1 MNQTLVIL
9 SLVLGCLLFASLI
22 VLFFISRKSQQ
33 VMRSLLEI
41 MTHPEQAKVK
51 DATRVLST
59 ILKDEITKIDDNFKS
74 MSETLQNQIN
84 QTNEIKDVLGEQND
98 KLVATANDAVQK
110 IAQMSQ
116 RLDNTVE
123 GLNNI
128 VSSNGWNDVQ
138 HSTDNFSATIET
150 LLNKIND
157 TSNSATENATRI
169 QEQIQ
174 QCIESEQQISEQLHN
189 HFNSNT
195 EDMNKLTE
203 SGNALQQQL
212 TDLSTSVTS
221 GFENVKN
228 ASADYNETM
237 RQNDKLL
244 SDYLTKLSE
253 FTKNAGKELS
263 KQVNTMTNTANVV
276 SANVRLAETS
286 IDKQLRKLETAI
298 EALGNSTTNTTESV
312 RGITNELS
320 GLTNRFDSEI
330 HEFSTNVVKEIGDV
344 SGIANKTLES
354 TKSAANAFADSV
366 QSMGV
371 GVRET
376 LIEMNKAHTQLSGQS
391 ENLIKMSVETTEQL
405 KPLSELIEK
414 YYAALPDLAA
424 GSRDMSENLNTIV
437 NTLVEKIELMKTS
450 ISESLEKINSSST
463 QLGNLAGESRQQM
476 IDLMSDYA
484 KAVDAMQSLNNQM
497 MVARAS
503 APMDAIK
510 VAPSVSFKPI
520 STKDFLAQTDKL
532 FEKLY
537 EQAVDL
543 TRASNA
549 EIPEIVWNKY
559 NNGDTKIFAKWLVKM
574 FSATDKKQIR
584 ELIKSDKIF
593 NSQATQFVR
602 NFEKILNGAEQTND
616 AEKVKTALLK
626 TDLGTIY
633 TVLAKNI

>member
-1 MNQTLVIL
+1 MNQTLVII
-9 SLVLGCLLFASLI
+9 SLILGCLLFVNMI

-41 MTHPEQAKVK
+41 MTHPEQAKIK
-51 DATRVLST
+51 DASRVLQT
-59 ILKDEITKIDDNFKS
+59 ILKDEINKIGDNFKS
-74 MSETLQNQIN
+74 MSETLQNQIDH
-84 QTNEIKDVLGEQND
+84 TNEIKNVLGEQNE
-98 KLVATANDAVQK
+98 KLVATANEATQK

-116 RLDNTVE
+116 RLDNTVA
-123 GLNNI
+123 GLNGI
-128 VSSNGWNDVQ
+128 VSSDSWGDVQ
-138 HSTDNFSATIET
+138 HTTDNFSATVET
-150 LLNKIND
+150 LLNKISD
-157 TSNSATENATRI
+157 TSNTTTENATRV

-174 QCIESEQQISEQLHN
+174 QCIENEQQISEQLNN
-189 HFNSNT
+189 HFNSNV
-195 EDMNKLTE
+195 ENMNKLTE

-221 GFENVKN
+221 GFENVHN
-228 ASADYNETM
+228 ASTNYDETM
-237 RQNDKLL
+237 HQNDKLL

-253 FTKNAGKELS
+253 FTKSAEKELT
-263 KQVNTMTNTANVV
+263 KQLNAMTNAANVV
-276 SANVRLAETS
+276 NANVRLSESS
-286 IDKQLRKLETAI
+286 INKQLRKLEAAK
-298 EALGNSTTNTTESV
+298 EALDNSTTSTTDSV
-312 RGITNELS
+312 SNITSELAS
-320 GLTNRFDSEI
+320 LTNRFDSEI
-330 HEFSTNVVKEIGDV
+330 HEFSTSVVKEIGDV
-344 SGIANKTLES
+344 AGIANSTLES

-450 ISESLEKINSSST
+450 ISESLEKMNSSST

-484 KAVDAMQSLNNQM
+484 KAVDAMQSLNKQM

-510 VAPSVSFKPI
+510 VAPSASFKPI

-574 FSATDKKQIR
+574 FNATDKKQIR

-616 AEKVKTALLK
+616 AEKVKIALLK

-633 TVLAKNI
+633 STIHNNM